1 MTEQY
6 LSKEQLKEI
15 INVSDFEDLKVVSRD
30 SYSDMEICKTIQRKK
45 AMKPLLYCAIQTAI
59 VGYGNKTY
67 GEFELHGEKV
77 DVKSLFKEFG
87 VKDELQQSA
96 RLELGDLTPRRL
108 QRFFRVQIKEFL
120 EQNKEVSPYLWKKY
134 SDHNDKHRTIS
145 FPGAESL
152 VEDQSDALYLLKIY
166 EELDSRLGVN
176 ITERLKRVLFARK
189 MIKVSDL

>member
-6 LSKEQLKEI
+6 LSQEQLKEI
-15 INVSDFEDLKVVSRD
+15 INVSDFEDLKVISRD
-30 SYSDMEICKTIQRKK
+30 SYSDMEICKTIQKKK

-67 GEFELHGEKV
+67 GEFELNGEKV
-77 DVKSLFKEFG
+77 DVKALFKEFG

-108 QRFFRVQIKEFL
+108 QRFFRVQIREFL

-134 SDHNDKHRTIS
+134 SDHNDAYRTIS

-152 VEDQSDALYLLKIY
+152 VEDQKEALYLLKIY
-166 EELDSRLGVN
+166 SELDSRLGVN